1 METERRRG
9 PQRSEASRQ
18 AILGAAAQL
27 FLEHGYDHLTVEGI
41 ATEAHVGKQT
51 IYRWWPSK
59 AAIIAE
65 TLAEGL
71 LIPEVVIPPNSGDVR
86 IDLRAWFAT
95 IFGFLRLPGNETLL
109 RSLVV
114 AATEND
120 DVAVRLNERL
130 GIWQALAGRLDEE
143 QVDAL
148 LGGLVV
154 RALRG
159 GSLDEDFA
167 ERLIATVVR

>member
-41 ATEAHVGKQT
+41 AAEAHVGKQT

-71 LIPEVVIPPNSGDVR
+71 LIPEVVNPQNSGDVR
-86 IDLRAWFAT
+86 TDLLTWFST
-95 IFGFLRLPGNETLL
+95 IFGFLQLPGNETLL

-114 AATEND
+114 ASTEND
-120 DVAVRLNERL
+120 DVALRLNERL
-130 GIWQALAGRLDEE
+130 GLWQLLSTRLSEE

-159 GSLDEDFA
+159 GVLDDDFA
-167 ERLIATVVR
+167 EKLIDTVLR